1 MVCKTL
7 LSIVTQRAR
16 RVLPAVVLALSATL
30 TAADAIAQESPTF
43 KVGVDL
49 VTLGVSVV
57 DLVRDRPV
65 DGLTAADFRVLEDG
79 QPQTVSVVTHE
90 RRPVSL
96 CIVLDASGSMA
107 FDLRRQLARLTIDTL
122 LGGLAAGDEVSAVV
136 FRDRVEVRQP
146 WTRVADLKSANWG
159 DAPVGDTALVDG
171 VRAGLTLLDSARNP
185 RHVVVV
191 ITDGFENSSR
201 ASLASLTTTRR
212 QSEAA
217 IYGVAIGTPNRVE
230 TVAAGAPVPID
241 AEVGVV
247 PDVHVTGAGRSGSA
261 LVQPTEV
268 LPLPQAVIPSAPA
281 PVPQPNLIERLVDD
295 AGGILMRARSSAEAG
310 QAARNILIDLATQ
323 YTLGYAPSRPVD
335 GRYRRVKVELP
346 GRGGGTFVRHR
357 AGYLALPAS
366 VARPAEISGTATAA
380 APPAAPATDRT
391 APAAAPP
398 MNASSRPMAT
408 PVSGDR
414 RDRYTRAIT
423 AFHLDRGFGEAQRL
437 IGAWSRDELSA
448 TVADVARA
456 GERPLAYA
464 AAVFHLEVARSAPIE
479 AAGNADYHLTLGAHL
494 LAPWVDPRA
503 GAAPEFVERWHAA
516 AVAVFLGQSDTPRA
530 RRVRTRAGEQIQ
542 QAAAGDFLDG
552 RIEEIEAQRYDV
564 DLARDTTSAIAF
576 NNERR
581 MRLALAERAY
591 REALKKD
598 PARRRVAVHLGR
610 VLWLLDRH
618 DDARR
623 TLEPVVSDENAAA
636 GERYLA
642 SLFLAAE
649 YERAGDVDRARTTI
663 ESIESFAPGRQ
674 TARLA
679 LAALEHR
686 AGRVERVRTIVEEA
700 VPDGGPGEDDEWW
713 SYRNGGVPEED
724 LEWLRQAASARP

>member
-1 MVCKTL
+1 MVYRTL
-7 LSIVTQRAR
+7 LANVTARTR
-16 RVLPAVVLALSATL
+16 RVLTAGMLALSAAE
-30 TAADAIAQESPTF
+30 AAAQEPPTF
-43 KVGVDL
+43 RAGVDL

-79 QPQTVSVVTHE
+79 RPQTVSAVTHE

-96 CIVLDASGSMA
+96 CVVLDASGSMA

-122 LGGLAAGDEVSAVV
+122 LGGLAPGDEVSAVV

-146 WTRVADLKSANWG
+146 WTRVADLTSANWG
-159 DAPVGDTALVDG
+159 DAPVGGSALVDG
-171 VRAGLTLLDSARNP
+171 VRAGLSLLDSARNP
-185 RHVVVV
+185 RHVIVV

-217 IYGVAIGTPNRVE
+217 IYGVAIGTPNRAE
-230 TVAAGAPVPID
+230 TTTAGAPVPID

-247 PDVHVTGAGRSGSA
+247 PDVHLTGSGASGAA
-261 LVQPTEV
+261 LVQPPEV
-268 LPLPQAVIPSAPA
+268 LPPPQAVVPPA
-281 PVPQPNLIERLVDD
+281 PVPQPNLIERLADE

-323 YTLGYAPSRPVD
+323 YTLGYVPSRPVD

-346 GRGGGTFVRHR
+346 GRGRGTFVRHR

-366 VARPAEISGTATAA
+366 AGISGTATAA
-380 APPAAPATDRT
+380 APPAAPATDRIAT
-391 APAAAPP
+391 AAPP
-398 MNASSRPMAT
+398 PVKAAAGPMAT

-414 RDRYTRAIT
+414 RDRYTRAVT
-423 AFHLDRGFGEAQRL
+423 AFQQERTFGEVQRL

-448 TVADVARA
+448 AVADVARA

-464 AAVFHLEVARSAPIE
+464 AALFHLEVARSSPVE

-494 LAPWVDPRA
+494 LAPWVDTRA

-516 AVAVFLGQSDTPRA
+516 AVSVFLGQSDTPRA
-530 RRVRTRAGEQIQ
+530 RRVRIRAGEQIQ

-552 RIEEIEAQRYDV
+552 RIEEIEAQRYDA
-564 DLARDTTSAIAF
+564 DLARDTNSAITF

-581 MRLALAERAY
+581 LRLALAERAY

-598 PARRRVAVHLGR
+598 PSRHRAAVHLGR

-623 TLEPVVSDENAAA
+623 ILEPIVSHENAAA

-649 YERAGDVDRARTTI
+649 YERAGDVDRARTLL
-663 ESIESFAPGRQ
+663 ESIETFAPGRQ

-679 LAALEHR
+679 LAVLEHR
-686 AGRVERVRTIVEEA
+686 AGRVERARTIVEKA

-724 LEWLRQAASARP
+724 LAWLRQVASSRP

>member
-1 MVCKTL
+1 VVCRTL
-7 LSIVTQRAR
+7 LANVTERAR
-16 RVLPAVVLALSATL
+16 RVLPAGMLALSATL
-30 TAADAIAQESPTF
+30 SAAEASAQEPPTF
-43 KVGVDL
+43 RAGVDM

-79 QPQTVSVVTHE
+79 RPQTVSAVTHE

-96 CIVLDASGSMA
+96 CVVLDASGSMA

-122 LGGLAAGDEVSAVV
+122 LGGLAPGDEVSAVV

-146 WTRVADLKSANWG
+146 WTRVADLTSADWG
-159 DAPVGDTALVDG
+159 DAPVGATALVDG

-217 IYGVAIGTPNRVE
+217 IYGVAIGTPNRAE
-230 TVAAGAPVPID
+230 TAAAGAPVPID

-247 PDVHVTGAGRSGSA
+247 PDVHVTGAGASRSA
-261 LVQPTEV
+261 LVQPPEV
-268 LPLPQAVIPSAPA
+268 LPPPQAVVPPA
-281 PVPQPNLIERLVDD
+281 PVPQPNLIERLVDE

-323 YTLGYAPSRPVD
+323 YTLGYVPSRPVD

-346 GRGGGTFVRHR
+346 GRGRGTFVRHR

-366 VARPAEISGTATAA
+366 AARPAEISGTATAA
-380 APPAAPATDRT
+380 APPAAPATDRAT
-391 APAAAPP
+391 PAVPP
-398 MNASSRPMAT
+398 PVKAGAGPMAT
-408 PVSGDR
+408 PASGDR
-414 RDRYTRAIT
+414 RDRYTRAVT
-423 AFHLDRGFGEAQRL
+423 AFHQERGFGEVQRL

-448 TVADVARA
+448 AVADVARA

-464 AAVFHLEVARSAPIE
+464 AAVFHLEVARSSPVE

-516 AVAVFLGQSDTPRA
+516 AVSVFLGQSDTPRA
-530 RRVRTRAGEQIQ
+530 RRVRMRAGEQIQ
-542 QAAAGDFLDG
+542 QAATGDFLDG
-552 RIEEIEAQRYDV
+552 RIEEVEALRYDA
-564 DLARDTTSAIAF
+564 DLARDTSSAIAF

-598 PARRRVAVHLGR
+598 PARHRAAVHLGR

-623 TLEPVVSDENAAA
+623 TLEPIVSDENAAA

-649 YERAGDVDRARTTI
+649 YERAGDVDRARTLL

-686 AGRVERVRTIVEEA
+686 AGRVERARTIVEEA

-724 LEWLRQAASARP
+724 LAWLRQAASPRP